1 MQKYYFSSKR
11 YYFFFNYTK
20 DLFGLQ
26 NRPILFVKSLFLR
39 IVILVEI
46 TNLLH
51 IRITISLKK
60 MKGITF
66 PEEIDNLKKKK
77 KRTQKCFF

>member
-20 DLFGLQ
+20 DMFGLQ
-26 NRPILFVKSLFLR
+26 NGPILFVKSLFLG

-51 IRITISLKK
+51 IGITIFLKK
-60 MKGITF
+60 
-66 PEEIDNLKKKK
+66 
-77 KRTQKCFF
+77 